1 MTNLLKCVKN
11 ETFSPFIQDSFLPHI
26 EDGTIIL
33 IGATTENPSF
43 QVNNALMS
51 RCKVVTLEKLS
62 TEEVVVILQRAAKSL
77 NVSVI
82 DKITGAE
89 DLSTENERYWHV
101 LCSV

>member
-1 MTNLLKCVKN
+1 MLMFVCVL
-11 ETFSPFIQDSFLPHI
+11 QDSFLPHI

-62 TEEVVVILQRAAKSL
+62 TEDVMVILQRAANSL
-77 NVSVI
+77 NIS
-82 DKITGAE
+82 ITDNSSGDVE
-89 DLSTENERYWHV
+89 KTMER
-101 LCSV
+101 SER

>member
-1 MTNLLKCVKN
+1 M
-11 ETFSPFIQDSFLPHI
+11 
-26 EDGTIIL
+26 
-33 IGATTENPSF
+33 
-43 QVNNALMS
+43 
-51 RCKVVTLEKLS
+51 VTLEKLS

-101 LCSV
+101 L

>member
-1 MTNLLKCVKN
+1 MCQCQLMLMFVCVL
-11 ETFSPFIQDSFLPHI
+11 QDSFLPHI

-62 TEEVVVILQRAAKSL
+62 TEDVMVILQRAANSL
-77 NVSVI
+77 NIS
-82 DKITGAE
+82 ITDNSSGDVE
-89 DLSTENERYWHV
+89 KTMER
-101 LCSV
+101 SER